1 MHAIEYSALA
11 SAQEIL
17 EALVCTS
24 AGCICFKSAKRGH
37 GLTHCPVHED
47 RTPSFNVSVKDNTVL
62 VHCESGGCSQEDL
75 IHELTA
81 RNLWPKH
88 EQPITVPQT
97 IVATYDYKDIH
108 GNLVYQAIRMGP
120 QKTFRQRRPD
130 GKGGWVWN
138 LDGVKRILYRLPEL
152 LAADP
157 KRLRIIVEGEKDV
170 DSLVRLGF
178 IATSNVGGAGKW
190 HPDYAEWFRNCN
202 VCVIRDNDKAGRD
215 HMVQVAQNVVSV
227 ARSVRWLELPGLK
240 PKEDVTDWINAGG
253 DADQLKELIKQAP
266 LYTDDVITQKP
277 VLANVDYERL
287 LLYICAYNAAA
298 FEFLEPD
305 DFTDD
310 VARAIF
316 RAIRSGEAIDQD
328 ALSEPPEDFDEWAA
342 ICTLR
347 DLTRRRAA
355 LKIAEH
361 VISVASD
368 TGRIF
373 NPCLAADGLKAL
385 CEHSHDNPDSTRLT
399 DVLNLL

>member
-1 MHAIEYSALA
+1 MHAVDYSAIA
-11 SAQEIL
+11 SAQEIV
-17 EALVCTS
+17 EALVCTN
-24 AGCICFKSAKRGH
+24 AGCPCFKTSKRGH
-37 GLTHCPVHED
+37 GLTHCPVHDD

-75 IHELTA
+75 IRELIE

-88 EQPITVPQT
+88 EQPVTTPQR

-108 GNLVYQAIRMGP
+108 GNLVYQALRMGP
-120 QKTFRQRRPD
+120 LKDFRQRRPD
-130 GKGGWVWN
+130 GKGGWLWN
-138 LDGVKRILYRLPEL
+138 LDGVKRVLYRLPEL

-170 DSLVRLGF
+170 DSLTSLGF
-178 IATSNVGGAGKW
+178 VATSNVGGAGKW
-190 HPDYAEWFRNCN
+190 LPEYSEWFRNCN
-202 VCVIRDNDKAGRD
+202 VCVIRDNDKRGYE
-215 HMVQVAQNVVSV
+215 HMVQVAKNLNAV
-227 ARSVRWLELPGLK
+227 AHSVRWLDLPGLP
-240 PKEDVTDWINAGG
+240 PKGDVTDWLNAGG
-253 DADQLKELIKQAP
+253 NADQLKSLIKNAP
-266 LYTDDVITQKP
+266 LFTDDVIGEKPALADVQKEK
-277 VLANVDYERL
+277 Y
-287 LLYICAYNAAA
+287 LLYTCANSEAAIGY
-298 FEFLEPD
+298 LEPD

-310 VARAIF
+310 VTRAIF
-316 RAIRSGEAIDQD
+316 RAIRSGESIDREG
-328 ALSEPPEDFDEWAA
+328 LSEPPEDFDDWAA

-373 NPCLAADGLKAL
+373 NPCLAAEALKAL
-385 CEHSHDNPDSTRLT
+385 CEHSHDNPDATRLT